1 MASENRGCFVW
12 LISLKKSCNE
22 RFARFRNRMRQ
33 RYYARR
39 GKTLDPDTLLNETGT
54 ADMVVCKIASKST
67 KVVPQ
72 NMSSKNDEAVD
83 SKIRTLTGTAAD
95 DESMADDILV
105 VEFVTRIINKAADTL
120 RQELPSN
127 TTTVTVKPADDNISL
142 SSSIISQI
150 ADMAVTESL
159 TNIMT
164 DADINQSAIRA
175 PRTVKEFKEAFGITG
190 YDVIDDGLPPVSV

>member
-1 MASENRGCFVW
+1 MARENRGCFVW

-39 GKTLDPDTLLNETGT
+39 GKTLDPETLLNETGN
-54 ADMVVCKIASKST
+54 ADMVVCKIASKSN
-67 KVVPQ
+67 KVAPQ
-72 NMSSKNDEAVD
+72 WLSSLIGDVVD
-83 SKIRTLTGTAAD
+83 NESTTVKETTSD
-95 DESMADDILV
+95 DKLV
-105 VEFVTRIINKAADTL
+105 EEYVTCIINKAADTL

-127 TTTVTVKPADDNISL
+127 TTTLTVRPADDNISL

-159 TNIMT
+159 SNIVM
-164 DADINQSAIRA
+164 DADTNYSAFRA
-175 PRTVKEFKEAFGITG
+175 PRTIKEFKEVFGITG
-190 YDVIDDGLPPVSV
+190 CDITDDGRSPVSD

>member
-12 LISLKKSCNE
+12 LISFKKSCNE

-39 GKTLDPDTLLNETGT
+39 GKTLDPETLLNETGT
-54 ADMVVCKIASKST
+54 ADMVVCKIASKSN
-67 KVVPQ
+67 KVDPQ
-72 NMSSKNDEAVD
+72 NLSSKNDEAVD
-83 SKIRTLTGTAAD
+83 SKITTVTGTAAD

-127 TTTVTVKPADDNISL
+127 TTTVTVRPADDIISL

-159 TNIMT
+159 LNIVT
-164 DADINQSAIRA
+164 DADTNQSAIRA
-175 PRTVKEFKEAFGITG
+175 SRTVKEFKEAFGISG
-190 YDVIDDGLPPVSV
+190 YDITDDGLPPVSE

>member
-39 GKTLDPDTLLNETGT
+39 GKTLDPETLLNETGN
-54 ADMVVCKIASKST
+54 ADMVVCKIASKSN
-67 KVVPQ
+67 KVVHQ
-72 NMSSKNDEAVD
+72 NMSSVNDDVVD
-83 SKIRTLTGTAAD
+83 NENSTVIEVTVD
-95 DESMADDILV
+95 DKLV
-105 VEFVTRIINKAADTL
+105 EEYVACIIDKAADTL

-127 TTTVTVKPADDNISL
+127 TETVTVRPADDNISL

-159 TNIMT
+159 SNIVA
-164 DADINQSAIRA
+164 DADINHSAIRA
-175 PRTVKEFKEAFGITG
+175 PRTVTEFKEAFGITG
-190 YDVIDDGLPPVSV
+190 CDITDDGLPPVSE

>member
-1 MASENRGCFVW
+1 MASENPGCCVW

-22 RFARFRNRMRQ
+22 RFARFRNRLRQ

-39 GKTLDPDTLLNETGT
+39 GKTLDPETLLNETGT
-54 ADMVVCKIASKST
+54 ADMVVGKIASKAN

-72 NMSSKNDEAVD
+72 KLSFMNDDAVD
-83 SKIRTLTGTAAD
+83 TESTTVPDTTAD
-95 DESMADDILV
+95 DKTIADDR
-105 VEFVTRIINKAADTL
+105 FVLEYVTHIINKAADTL

-127 TTTVTVKPADDNISL
+127 TTTISVIPADDNISL

-159 TNIMT
+159 SNIVM
-164 DADINQSAIRA
+164 DVDMNHSATTA
-175 PRTVKEFKEAFGITG
+175 PRTIKEFKEVFGITG
-190 YDVIDDGLPPVSV
+190 YDDIDDGLPPVSV

>member
-39 GKTLDPDTLLNETGT
+39 GKTLDPETLLNETGT

-67 KVVPQ
+67 KVVPE
-72 NMSSKNDEAVD
+72 NLSSKNEEAVD
-83 SKIRTLTGTAAD
+83 SNITTVTGTAAD

-105 VEFVTRIINKAADTL
+105 EEFVTRINKAADTL

-127 TTTVTVKPADDNISL
+127 TTTVTVKRADDNISL

-150 ADMAVTESL
+150 ADIAVTESL

-190 YDVIDDGLPPVSV
+190 YDAIDDGLPPVSV

>member
-39 GKTLDPDTLLNETGT
+39 GKTLDPETLLNETGN
-54 ADMVVCKIASKST
+54 ADMVVSKIASKSN

-72 NMSSKNDEAVD
+72 KLPSKNEDIVD
-83 SKIRTLTGTAAD
+83 NEIATVTETTAD
-95 DESMADDILV
+95 DKLV
-105 VEFVTRIINKAADTL
+105 EEYVACIIDKAADTL
-120 RQELPSN
+120 RQELPCN
-127 TTTVTVKPADDNISL
+127 TKIVTLRPADDNISL

-150 ADMAVTESL
+150 ADMTVTESL
-159 TNIMT
+159 LNIVT
-164 DADINQSAIRA
+164 DADINHSAIRA
-175 PRTVKEFKEAFGITG
+175 PRTVKEFKEAFGITEC
-190 YDVIDDGLPPVSV
+190 DITDDGLPPVSD

>member
-1 MASENRGCFVW
+1 
-12 LISLKKSCNE
+12 
-22 RFARFRNRMRQ
+22 
-33 RYYARR
+33 
-39 GKTLDPDTLLNETGT
+39 
-54 ADMVVCKIASKST
+54 MVVCKIASKST
-67 KVVPQ
+67 KVVPE
-72 NMSSKNDEAVD
+72 NLSSKNDEAVA
-83 SKIRTLTGTAAD
+83 SKITTVTGTAAD

-105 VEFVTRIINKAADTL
+105 EEFVTRIINKAADTL

-127 TTTVTVKPADDNISL
+127 STTVTVKRADDNSSL

-190 YDVIDDGLPPVSV
+190 YDAIDDGLPPVSV

>member
-12 LISLKKSCNE
+12 LISFKKTCNE

-39 GKTLDPDTLLNETGT
+39 GKTLDPETLLNETGN
-54 ADMVVCKIASKST
+54 ADMVVCKIASKSN

-72 NMSSKNDEAVD
+72 NLSSKNDDVVD
-83 SKIRTLTGTAAD
+83 NEIATVTETTTGD
-95 DESMADDILV
+95 KLV
-105 VEFVTRIINKAADTL
+105 EEYVTWIIDKAADTL
-120 RQELPSN
+120 RHELPSN
-127 TTTVTVKPADDNISL
+127 TTTVTVWPADDNISL

-159 TNIMT
+159 SNIMT
-164 DADINQSAIRA
+164 HADINHSAIRA
-175 PRTVKEFKEAFGITG
+175 SRTVKEFK
-190 YDVIDDGLPPVSV
+190 

>member
-33 RYYARR
+33 RYYARK
-39 GKTLDPDTLLNETGT
+39 GKTLDPETLLNETGT

-83 SKIRTLTGTAAD
+83 SKIRTVTGTAAD

-105 VEFVTRIINKAADTL
+105 EEFVTRIINKAADTL
-120 RQELPSN
+120 RQELSSN
-127 TTTVTVKPADDNISL
+127 TTTVTVKPAGDNISL

-190 YDVIDDGLPPVSV
+190 YDAIDDGLPPVSV

>member
-39 GKTLDPDTLLNETGT
+39 GKTLDPETLLNETGT
-54 ADMVVCKIASKST
+54 ADMVVCKIASKSN

-72 NMSSKNDEAVD
+72 NLSSKNDDNVD
-83 SKIRTLTGTAAD
+83 TENTTVTEIIANDKTTAD
-95 DESMADDILV
+95 DKLV
-105 VEFVTRIINKAADTL
+105 AEYVTCIINKAADTL
-120 RQELPSN
+120 RQELSN
-127 TTTVTVKPADDNISL
+127 NTIPVTVSPADDNISL

-159 TNIMT
+159 SNIVM
-164 DADINQSAIRA
+164 DADINQSATRA